1 MKIPVI
7 WNSNINND
15 CCMQET
21 ETVVVSLN
29 RLIARHG
36 WLILLAV
43 TKGKFVGYS
52 RNRQKKSPLI
62 VWKPLN
68 ILLALLLSFTS
79 GCKTGLNTWWY
90 MGKEKPH
97 QEQYR
102 ENVLEI
108 DHSNVAQASPE
119 EIEMTAP
126 PRTLADRERDEIWEL
141 GVEEAIH
148 LALANSEIIRTSGQ
162 FLSPQNNL
170 LTNPLNTPSV
180 YDPAIQ
186 DSGVLFGGVGT
197 EAALA
202 AFDATWA
209 TSMFLGRNETVQN
222 SPFGGGTTGASL
234 LQDTI
239 NFNTSLTKQFGYGA
253 QFTVSHQVNS
263 LGTDSTATLFPSVFT
278 GNVQAEYRHQLLA
291 GSGPEFVRVAGP
303 LNSNFASIAGV
314 SNGVLIARI
323 NADIS
328 ITNFEANVRNLVKD
342 IEDTYWDLY
351 LAYRNFD
358 TAVTARNT
366 ALDTWRVAD
375 AKRRLGGVRG
385 FSNSEEAQARDRY
398 FETRAQAET
407 ALGNLYVTEQ
417 RLRNLMGL
425 PINDNRIIRPSMKPI
440 SAKIQVDWYHC
451 LAEAL
456 TERVELRRQKW
467 NIKSLELQLG
477 AAKNFARPRF
487 DLVARARANGFGDT
501 LASTNDRDRFGGD
514 RNSFYEKI
522 TQGDETGWDIGF
534 EYTVPF
540 GLRLAKSQVS
550 NLELRLTK
558 ARKVLAAQELEI
570 GHELAV
576 AFQDIE
582 RTYATAVSNF
592 SRRSAALERVKM
604 IGQELQVGSGANTL
618 DRYLRAQE
626 SLAAAESSYHQSL
639 VDYNKALVNLYY
651 RRGTLLQQDNIHL
664 MEGKWHPQAYQQAFA
679 RAKARAHAIP
689 APRLKTVPAPFAADS
704 HLNQIGF
711 AGPEA
716 AKMSEEEN
724 LMPLPEELEL
734 PLPGD
739 ETDTPEPTEE
749 KAGEDVP
756 PQAPGEFPKT
766 GSENEKPA
774 PLNPPRYFEQEKKK
788 SSALPLLESPRKT
801 SSRSPKKKASSSE
814 MTKTIPDPESTDS
827 ESPAL
832 SKRSENLVRPISTSA
847 QTEEKGGWHLKENDW
862 SAQEKSLRSFP
873 VLPAGH
879 SEKVNATKKSS
890 RPSKS
895 DSKKRAHEI
904 GKAIPDYR

>member
-1 MKIPVI
+1 M
-7 WNSNINND
+7 
-15 CCMQET
+15 
-21 ETVVVSLN
+21 VSMN
-29 RLIARHG
+29 RLK
-36 WLILLAV
+36 
-43 TKGKFVGYS
+43 T
-52 RNRQKKSPLI
+52 
-62 VWKPLN
+62 WKPLN
-68 ILLALLLSFTS
+68 LLLAVLLPLTS
-79 GCKTGLNTWWY
+79 GCKVGLDTWWY
-90 MGKEKPH
+90 LGKEKPH

-108 DHSNVAQASPE
+108 DSPDVVQASPE
-119 EIEMTAP
+119 EIETTAP
-126 PRTLADRERDEIWEL
+126 PRTLASRERDEIWEL

-148 LALANSEIIRTSGQ
+148 QALANSEIIRTAGQ
-162 FLSPQNNL
+162 FLSPANNL
-170 LTNPLNTPSV
+170 LNNPLNTASV

-186 DSGVLFGGVGT
+186 NSGVLFGGVGT

-222 SPFGGGTTGASL
+222 SPFGGGATGSSL
-234 LQDTI
+234 LQDTV

-263 LGTDSTATLFPSVFT
+263 LGTDSSATLFPSVFT
-278 GNVQAEYRHQLLA
+278 GNLQAEYRHQLLA

-303 LNSNFASIAGV
+303 LNSSFTSIAGV

-425 PINDNRIIRPSMKPI
+425 PINDNRIIRPSMNPI

-501 LASTNDRDRFGGD
+501 LASSNDRDKFGGD

-522 TQGDETGWDIGF
+522 AQGDETGWDFGF

-558 ARKVLAAQELEI
+558 ARKVLAAQELEV

-651 RRGTLLQQDNIHL
+651 RKGTLLQQDSIHL
-664 MEGKWHPQAYQQAFA
+664 LEGKWRPEAYQQAFA

-689 APRLKTVPAPFAADS
+689 APRLKTLPAPFAADG

-711 AGPEA
+711 AGPDA
-716 AKMSEEEN
+716 AKMSEEKLN
-724 LMPLPEELEL
+724 PLPEELEL
-734 PLPGD
+734 PLPSD
-739 ETDTPEPTEE
+739 EPLTPHPADED
-749 KAGEDVP
+749 AGSITP
-756 PQAPGEFPKT
+756 PQAPGEFPGENS
-766 GSENEKPA
+766 GSEKPA
-774 PLNPPRYFEQEKKK
+774 PLNPPKYFEPENKKPSK
-788 SSALPLLESPRKT
+788 LPLLETSRKT
-801 SSRSPKKKASSSE
+801 SMNSVSGKVPSTESAS
-814 MTKTIPDPESTDS
+814 TIPDPESTAPDFPS
-827 ESPAL
+827 VQRRQTGSASSVVPVSATSTE
-832 SKRSENLVRPISTSA
+832 KR
-847 QTEEKGGWHLKENDW
+847 GGWHLKEHDW
-862 SAQEKSLRSFP
+862 ASQQKSLDEFP
-873 VLPAGH
+873 VLPAGN
-879 SEKVNATKKSS
+879 SVEASPVKK
-890 RPSKS
+890 
-895 DSKKRAHEI
+895 DSGTRKGLQKKIAHDI
-904 GKAIPDYR
+904 GKSVPSYR

>member
-1 MKIPVI
+1 MRIFRKGGSCRLMMIPL
-7 WNSNINND
+7 NGDLNINND
-15 CCMQET
+15 CCKQET
-21 ETVVVSLN
+21 ESVVVSLN
-29 RLIARHG
+29 RL
-36 WLILLAV
+36 
-43 TKGKFVGYS
+43 
-52 RNRQKKSPLI
+52 KK
-62 VWKPLN
+62 WKPLN
-68 ILLALLLSFTS
+68 LLLAMLLPLSS
-79 GCKTGLNTWWY
+79 GCKTGLDTWWY
-90 MGKEKPH
+90 MGEEKPQ

-102 ENVLEI
+102 ENLLEI
-108 DHSNVAQASPE
+108 DSPDVAQAPPE
-119 EIEMTAP
+119 GIEMTAP

-170 LTNPLNTPSV
+170 LTNPLNTPSI

-186 DSGVLFGGVGT
+186 NSGVLFGGVGT

-202 AFDATWA
+202 AFDTTWA

-222 SPFGGGTTGASL
+222 SPFGGGATGGTL
-234 LQDTI
+234 LQDTL

-253 QFTVSHQVNS
+253 QFTVSHLVNS
-263 LGTDSTATLFPSVFT
+263 LGTDSAATLFPSVFT
-278 GNVQAEYRHQLLA
+278 GNIQAEYRQQLMA
-291 GSGPEFVRVAGP
+291 GAGAEFARVAGP
-303 LNSNFASIAGV
+303 LNPNFASIAGV

-351 LAYRNFD
+351 LVYRNFD

-477 AAKNFARPRF
+477 AAKNFARPRL

-501 LASTNDRDRFGGD
+501 LASANDRDKFGGD

-522 TQGDETGWDIGF
+522 AQGDETGFDVGF
-534 EYTVPF
+534 EFTVPF

-592 SRRSAALERVKM
+592 SRRTAALERVKM

-651 RRGTLLQQDNIHL
+651 RRGTLLRQDSIHL

-679 RAKARAHAIP
+679 RAKARAHAFP
-689 APRLKTVPAPFAADS
+689 APRLKTLPAPFAADG
-704 HLNQIGF
+704 HLNQIRF

-716 AKMSEEEN
+716 AKMSEEGS
-724 LMPLPEELEL
+724 MPLPEELEL

-739 ETDTPEPTEE
+739 ETLAPQPADKEASNPT
-749 KAGEDVP
+749 V
-756 PQAPGEFPKT
+756 PQAPGEFPEN
-766 GSENEKPA
+766 GSGNKKPA
-774 PLNPPRYFEQEKKK
+774 PLNPPKYFEQEAEK
-788 SSALPLLESPRKT
+788 SINLPLLESPQKG
-801 SSRSPKKKASSSE
+801 SSQSSTEKFPS
-814 MTKTIPDPESTDS
+814 TNITRTIPDLESTAPEFPTS
-827 ESPAL
+827 EKQSSHAA
-832 SKRSENLVRPISTSA
+832 SPISTTA
-847 QTEEKGGWHLKENDW
+847 KKAKGGWHLKENEW
-862 SAQEKSLRSFP
+862 TTHKQSLDAFP
-873 VLPAGH
+873 VLPVSN
-879 SEKVNATKKSS
+879 SEEINATKKSS
-890 RPSKS
+890 RQPKNHQ
-895 DSKKRAHEI
+895 KKVAHDI
-904 GKAIPDYR
+904 GKSIPSYR